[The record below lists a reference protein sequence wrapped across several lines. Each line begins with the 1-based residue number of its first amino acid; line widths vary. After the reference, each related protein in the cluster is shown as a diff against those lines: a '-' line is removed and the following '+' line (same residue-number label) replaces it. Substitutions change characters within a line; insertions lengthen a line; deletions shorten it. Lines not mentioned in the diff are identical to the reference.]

1 MHPKT
6 PTSINLV
13 KWIIKPQL
21 DGMSHHDLYEKA
33 THDPIVKGY
42 DYEEHL
48 GVYLMA
54 QNSYFPIR
62 YGGGQGLMG
71 EAIRCKESN

>member
-1 MHPKT
+1 MCPKT

-13 KWIIKPQL
+13 KWVI
-21 DGMSHHDLYEKA
+21 GMSHHDLYEEKV
-33 THDPIVKGY
+33 THDPIVEGY

-62 YGGGQGLMG
+62 YGGGQGLVG
-71 EAIRCKESN
+71 EAIRCKETD

>member
-1 MHPKT
+1 MGVNDVRAKLILLAIT
-6 PTSINLV
+6 Y
-13 KWIIKPQL
+13 QL
-21 DGMSHHDLYEKA
+21 DSMSRHDLYEEKA
-33 THDPIVKGY
+33 THDPIIKGY

-62 YGGGQGLMG
+62 YGGGKGLVG
-71 EAIRCKESN
+71 EAIR